1 MQRLLYKRKSP
12 LWKHQ
17 DSDEAADEVNSL
29 PESQRMSNNDIVE
42 AVDQDENITIVTIDS
57 NSVII
62 DSGDKIKGQLISKCP
77 FGITK
82 LTKKST
88 KFL

>member
-1 MQRLLYKRKSP
+1 
-12 LWKHQ
+12 
-17 DSDEAADEVNSL
+17 
-29 PESQRMSNNDIVE
+29 MSNNDIVE

-62 DSGDKIKGQLISKCP
+62 DSGDKIKGLLISKCP

-82 LTKKST
+82 LTKNPT

>member
-1 MQRLLYKRKSP
+1 
-12 LWKHQ
+12 
-17 DSDEAADEVNSL
+17 
-29 PESQRMSNNDIVE
+29 MSNNDIVE

-62 DSGDKIKGQLISKCP
+62 DSGEKVKGQLISKCP

-82 LTKKST
+82 STKKST